1 MNPSNKELES
11 LKQLNLAFL
20 QGTSHGIQ
28 LCSEAAEKLQEITG
42 ATAVSFQ
49 DLQIF
54 FQKIKVLFRDTFCQR
69 ISLFNDQFFFFFI

>member
-54 FQKIKVLFRDTFCQR
+54 FQKIKVRCDQHVAAN
-69 ISLFNDQFFFFFI
+69 SLADLRAGPN